1 MSIQRIYV
9 LGVPVDICKPQ
20 ELESRIMELV
30 ENPVQNRLCFF
41 LYGIF

>member
-30 ENPVQNRLCFF
+30 EKPEIGRAHV
-41 LYGIF
+41 